1 MLFFCSNDLN
11 MDTTIVKHLIDEAL
25 GENDSLYLVDWSISP
40 SNQIQVLVDGDN
52 GLSIEE
58 VVRIS
63 RHIEQNLDREQDDF
77 SLTVSSPGLDRPLS
91 LPRQYKK
98 NIGRKLN
105 VRTSE
110 GKFTGKIV
118 AVTEESVT
126 LQWKQREP
134 KPVGKGKHTVQKE
147 EIIPYDKI
155 EKATIHL
162 DI

>member
-1 MLFFCSNDLN
+1 
-11 MDTTIVKHLIDEAL
+11 MDASKVKNLIDEAIA
-25 GENDSLYLVDWSISP
+25 ENESLYLVDWSISTG
-40 SNQIQVLVDGDN
+40 NQIQVLIDGDK
-52 GLSIEE
+52 GLSIDE

-63 RHIEQNLDREQDDF
+63 RHIDQNLDREEEDF

-91 LPRQYKK
+91 MPRQYQK
-98 NIGRKLN
+98 NIGRLLKVKTKSGEIKGEIIAATN
-105 VRTSE
+105 D
-110 GKFTGKIV
+110 
-118 AVTEESVT
+118 SVT

-147 EIIPYDKI
+147 EEIPYSEI